1 MSETLVSKEA
11 NGKLYEV
18 LKQYI
23 DCDQTTN
30 ESNMYYDLVVFDIE
44 MKDGV
49 PHLSELYCGEPHH
62 EYDMDFFVEWVDEAI
77 AMDAEEDEQ

>member
-1 MSETLVSKEA
+1 M
-11 NGKLYEV
+11 
-18 LKQYI
+18 
-23 DCDQTTN
+23 
-30 ESNMYYDLVVFDIE
+30 VVFDIE